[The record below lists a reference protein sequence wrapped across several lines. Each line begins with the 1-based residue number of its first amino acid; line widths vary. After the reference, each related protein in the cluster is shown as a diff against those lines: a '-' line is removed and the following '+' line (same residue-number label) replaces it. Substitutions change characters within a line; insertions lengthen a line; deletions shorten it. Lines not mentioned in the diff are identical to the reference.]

1 MNTHRDCSRED
12 QAAVPAWVYWAAGS
26 ALSALYLAL
35 SLGLAAACSAWL

>member
-1 MNTHRDCSRED
+1 MNQYGDGSGE
-12 QAAVPAWVYWAAGS
+12 QAPPPWVYWAAGS